1 MSGVA
6 ARLLALPTW
15 VQVPAAAVAAGLAL
29 GLLSGLVLLGAG
41 VDRRD
46 ITMEEPWTVRNVPFD
61 ELAALLAESP
71 NWARGADPEPEPE
84 EEDTG
89 PPPIDPTRPGAF
101 KHLELIAI
109 LRGPEPVAVFRPQ
122 KMPEAMRQLVLSSPD
137 NTGLLRVLEGDEI
150 VQGWV
155 VSGITDTMLLIDQ
168 LEGDEV
174 LEYRLFDWQRLNG
187 SN

>member
-1 MSGVA
+1 
-6 ARLLALPTW
+6 
-15 VQVPAAAVAAGLAL
+15 
-29 GLLSGLVLLGAG
+29 
-41 VDRRD
+41 
-46 ITMEEPWTVRNVPFD
+46 
-61 ELAALLAESP
+61 
-71 NWARGADPEPEPE
+71 
-84 EEDTG
+84 
-89 PPPIDPTRPGAF
+89 
-101 KHLELIAI
+101 
-109 LRGPEPVAVFRPQ
+109 
-122 KMPEAMRQLVLSSPD
+122 VLSSPD

>member
-1 MSGVA
+1 MNGVV
-6 ARLLALPTW
+6 ARFVALPTW

-29 GLLSGLVLLGAG
+29 GILLGMVLLGAG

-46 ITMEEPWTVRNVPFD
+46 ITMEEPWAVRNVAFD

-71 NWARGADPEPEPE
+71 NWARGAEPEPE
-84 EEDTG
+84 VEEDTG

-109 LRGPEPVAVFRPQ
+109 LRGAEPEAVFRPQ
-122 KMPEAMRQLVLSSPD
+122 KMPEAMQQLVLSSAD

-155 VSGITDTMLLIDQ
+155 VSGITDTKLLIDQ